1 MGVLTGLSAL
11 VTGGAGGLGGAAATA
26 LARDGASVVLLG
38 RTMEKLARARVA
50 IGAEAGEGSVVG
62 CVAGDALS
70 ATDVKRAITAAADLG
85 RYAICVS
92 VVGGAASIAPLLAY
106 DDATFVDDTQRQ
118 IVPAFLAIKY
128 SAPAMA
134 AGSGGSIVCI
144 SSDAARLTWPYMAG
158 YCTGKAGLEA
168 LVRVAAEELGHLQVR
183 VNAVRPGLV
192 QTNSVNSKRIHG
204 NESLMSRFRAE
215 KPLGRTGTPA
225 DVAPAVRYLAGPES
239 SWVTGQSFAV
249 EGGNEL
255 RKAPDMS
262 DIARERVG
270 ADAFEAAMKGRIL

>member
-11 VTGGAGGLGGAAATA
+11 VTGAGGGLGGAAATW
-26 LARDGASVVLLG
+26 LARDGASVVLMG
-38 RTMEKLARARVA
+38 RTIETLERAQTAVA
-50 IGAEAGEGSVVG
+50 AEAEAGAVVQ
-62 CVAGDALS
+62 CVAGDA
-70 ATDVKRAITAAADLG
+70 TTAADVQRAVAEAEKLG

-92 VVGGAASIAPLLAY
+92 VVGGATSIAPLLAY
-106 DDATFVDDTQRQ
+106 DDDRFIDDTQRQ

-144 SSDAARLTWPYMAG
+144 SSDAGTMTWPYMAG
-158 YCTGKAGLEA
+158 YCAGKAGLEA
-168 LVRVAAEELGHLQVR
+168 LVRVAADELGHLQVR

-192 QTNSVNSKRIHG
+192 KTDSVNSKRIHA
-204 NESLMSRFRAE
+204 NEPLMERFRVE

-225 DVAPAVRYLAGPES
+225 DVAPAIRYLAGPES

-270 ADAFEAAMKGRIL
+270 ADVFDAAKNGRIL

>member
-1 MGVLTGLSAL
+1 MGVLTGQSAL
-11 VTGGAGGLGGAAATA
+11 VTGAGGGLGGAAATW
-26 LARDGASVVLLG
+26 LARDGASVVLMG
-38 RTMEKLARARVA
+38 RTAETLEKARAEVA
-50 IGAEAGEGSVVG
+50 AEAEAGAVIE
-62 CVAGDALS
+62 CVQGDATS
-70 ATDVKRAITAAADLG
+70 ADDVKRAVAAAAKLG
-85 RYAICVS
+85 RYSICVS

-106 DDATFVDDTQRQ
+106 DDSRFMDDTTRQ
-118 IVPAFLAIKY
+118 ILPAFLAIKY
-128 SAPAMA
+128 SVPAMVE
-134 AGSGGSIVCI
+134 GSGGSIICI
-144 SSDAARLTWPYMAG
+144 SSDAGKMTWPYMAG

-168 LVRVAAEELGHLQVR
+168 LVRVAADELGHLQVR

-192 QTNSVNSKRIHG
+192 RTNSLNSKRIHG
-204 NESLMSRFRAE
+204 NESVMERFRVE

-270 ADAFEAAMKGRIL
+270 PEAFDAAVSGRIL

>member
-1 MGVLTGLSAL
+1 MGALTGLSAL
-11 VTGGAGGLGGAAATA
+11 VTGAGGGLGGAAATW
-26 LARDGASVVLLG
+26 LVRDGASVVLMG
-38 RTMEKLARARVA
+38 RTIETLETARTAVTRE
-50 IGAEAGEGSVVG
+50 AEAGAVVK
-62 CVAGDALS
+62 CVAGDA
-70 ATDVKRAITAAADLG
+70 TVAADVRRAVAEAAQLG

-92 VVGGAASIAPLLAY
+92 VVGGATNIAPLLAY
-106 DDATFVDDTQRQ
+106 DDDRFLDDTQRQ

-128 SAPAMA
+128 SVPAMA
-134 AGSGGSIVCI
+134 AGGGSIVCI
-144 SSDAARLTWPYMAG
+144 SSDAGTMTWPYMAG
-158 YCTGKAGLEA
+158 YCAGKAGLEA
-168 LVRVAAEELGHLQVR
+168 LVRVAADELGHLQIR

-192 QTNSVNSKRIHG
+192 KTDSVNSKRIHA
-204 NESLMSRFRAE
+204 NEPLMERFRVE

-255 RKAPDMS
+255 RKAPDLS

-270 ADAFEAAMKGRIL
+270 PDVFDAAMNGQIL

>member
-1 MGVLTGLSAL
+1 MGALTGLSAL
-11 VTGGAGGLGGAAATA
+11 VTGAGGGLGGAAATW
-26 LARDGASVVLLG
+26 LVRDGASVVLMG
-38 RTMEKLARARVA
+38 RTIETLETARTAVTRE
-50 IGAEAGEGSVVG
+50 AEAGAVVK
-62 CVAGDALS
+62 CVAGDA
-70 ATDVKRAITAAADLG
+70 TVAADVRRAVAEAAQLG

-92 VVGGAASIAPLLAY
+92 VVGGATNIAPLLAY
-106 DDATFVDDTQRQ
+106 DDDRFIDDTQRQ

-128 SAPAMA
+128 SVPAMA
-134 AGSGGSIVCI
+134 AGGGSIVCI
-144 SSDAARLTWPYMAG
+144 SSDAGTMTWPYMAG
-158 YCTGKAGLEA
+158 YCAGKAGLEA
-168 LVRVAAEELGHLQVR
+168 LVRVAADELGHLQIR

-192 QTNSVNSKRIHG
+192 KTDSVNSKRIHA
-204 NESLMSRFRAE
+204 NEPLMDRFRVE

-255 RKAPDMS
+255 RKAPDLS

-270 ADAFEAAMKGRIL
+270 PDVFDAAMNGQIL

>member
-1 MGVLTGLSAL
+1 MSAL
-11 VTGGAGGLGGAAATA
+11 VTGAGGGLGGAAATW
-26 LARDGASVVLLG
+26 LARDGASVVLMG
-38 RTMEKLARARVA
+38 RTMETLERARAAVA
-50 IGAEAGEGSVVG
+50 AEAEAGAVIQCAE
-62 CVAGDALS
+62 GDAMN
-70 ATDVKRAITAAADLG
+70 AVDVQRAVAEAAKIG

-106 DDATFVDDTQRQ
+106 DDDRFLDDTQRQ
-118 IVPAFLAIKY
+118 IMPAFLAIKY
-128 SAPAMA
+128 SVPAMV

-144 SSDAARLTWPYMAG
+144 SSDAGKMTWPYMAG
-158 YCTGKAGLEA
+158 YCAGKAGLEA
-168 LVRVAAEELGHLQVR
+168 LVRVAADELGHLQVR

-204 NESLMSRFRAE
+204 NESVMERFRVE

-255 RKAPDMS
+255 RKAPNMG

-270 ADAFEAAMKGRIL
+270 EKAFDAAMNGLIV